1 MCPRLRSPNDCDKS
15 GGNLTPRSVQPKQT
29 RGAEKNGEIVLPK
42 NGKVHNVLHIHIYYV
57 FMFAPFW
64 PWHGSEL
71 SHDCSLAIKIRD
83 LRNDI
88 GDIAI
93 SE

>member
-1 MCPRLRSPNDCDKS
+1 MVCPRLRSPNDCDKS
-15 GGNLTPRSVQPKQT
+15 GGNLTRRSVQPKQT

-42 NGKVHNVLHIHIYYV
+42 KWQGTQSV
-57 FMFAPFW
+57 FIMFLCLRTFG
-64 PWHGSEL
+64 HGSEL